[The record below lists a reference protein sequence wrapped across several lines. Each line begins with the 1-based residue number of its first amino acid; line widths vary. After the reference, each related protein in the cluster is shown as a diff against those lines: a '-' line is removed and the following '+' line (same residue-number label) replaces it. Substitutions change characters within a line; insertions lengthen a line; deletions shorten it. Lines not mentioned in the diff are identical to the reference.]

1 MDDPS
6 SFVSFASF
14 LRRLVQTFR
23 LHHFE
28 SDLKA
33 SAVVKVAREK
43 LTTPMTIRWNQHV
56 RSMRIEQP
64 NLADFADWIS
74 TYAEACEDVSP
85 QRPQRTDRVE
95 RPFQG
100 QKHSNIDLQASSNCQ
115 LCSGDHNLGRCKE
128 YLNKSVADRQQFV
141 RHHNLCV
148 NCLKRHEGGFC
159 KSKIRCLV
167 DRCNGFHHST
177 LHRDDFRTLQR
188 SDFPATSK
196 GGFQSRNNP
205 VQSNYGKNFNHTTSQ
220 LSSTTSNTPN
230 TNNRRGYNQNSFNPR
245 NPSYG
250 NNISHQ
256 TANQQ
261 HINPQQTNDRSNTHF
276 QSVTSNELNYDS
288 SKLPRVQN
296 HTCSRNREPT
306 WVRAFIQLQAIP
318 VTLFYK
324 DFNIETYALLDSGSD
339 NTQITQNIADKITQE
354 SLTQSQNNS
363 TWMTSFKHSQQR
375 KRQQKQR
382 LS

>member
-6 SFVSFASF
+6 SFVSFASY

-33 SAVVKVAREK
+33 SAVVKVVKEK

-56 RSMRIEQP
+56 RSLRIEQP

-85 QRPQRTDRVE
+85 QRAQRTDRVE
-95 RPFQG
+95 RFSQG
-100 QKHSNIDLQASSNCQ
+100 HKHSNIILQPSSNCQ

-128 YLNKSVADRQQFV
+128 YLSKSVADRQQLV

-148 NCLKRHEGGFC
+148 NCLKRHESGFC

-188 SDFPATSK
+188 SDFQATSK

-205 VQSNYGKNFNHTTSQ
+205 VQSNYGRNFSHTTSQ
-220 LSSTTSNTPN
+220 LSSTISNTPN
-230 TNNRRGYNQNSFNPR
+230 TNNRRGYNQN
-245 NPSYG
+245 
-250 NNISHQ
+250 
-256 TANQQ
+256 
-261 HINPQQTNDRSNTHF
+261 
-276 QSVTSNELNYDS
+276 
-288 SKLPRVQN
+288 
-296 HTCSRNREPT
+296 
-306 WVRAFIQLQAIP
+306 
-318 VTLFYK
+318 
-324 DFNIETYALLDSGSD
+324 
-339 NTQITQNIADKITQE
+339 
-354 SLTQSQNNS
+354 
-363 TWMTSFKHSQQR
+363 
-375 KRQQKQR
+375 
-382 LS
+382 